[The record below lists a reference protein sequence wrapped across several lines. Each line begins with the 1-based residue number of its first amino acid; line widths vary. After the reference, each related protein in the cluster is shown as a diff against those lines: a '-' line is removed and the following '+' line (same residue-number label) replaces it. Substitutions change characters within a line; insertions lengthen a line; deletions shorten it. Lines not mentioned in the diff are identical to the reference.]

1 MIRALIDKLF
11 IKQPRVRIWVT
22 KLIYGVRDRGITIFG
37 TPFTVNSLSENGYVR
52 AAAKIKGSSLLE
64 DEVAVLISIATLL
77 DPGDTF
83 IDVGAN
89 IGLFCG
95 TLSRI
100 NQLFG
105 QLVVRFYAY
114 EPHPE
119 TFRRLTK
126 NTAGKDIVVR
136 NCALSDSAGE
146 AEFVEGAVSHVFTH
160 ASRPSPYIL
169 PRRRRKVRT
178 VRLADEAI
186 DGESLIL
193 KIDVEGHE
201 FAVLEGARQL
211 FECSRVK
218 AVYLD
223 GYSEKPKVEEFLRS
237 FGFIFLN
244 GRTSKPFEADGFSLL
259 AINGAY
265 LLRVKNSQIENG

>member
-1 MIRALIDKLF
+1 MIRRLIDKLF

-22 KLIYGVRDRGITIFG
+22 KLIYGTRDRHITVFG

-89 IGLFCG
+89 VGLFCG
-95 TLSRI
+95 TLVRI

-105 QLVVRFYAY
+105 QRVVRFYAY

-119 TFRRLTK
+119 TFHRLTN
-126 NTAGKDIVVR
+126 NTADKGIVVR

-146 AEFVEGAVSHVFTH
+146 VDFVEGAVSHVFTH
-160 ASRPSPYIL
+160 ASRPSPYVL
-169 PRRRRKVRT
+169 PTRRRKVRT
-178 VRLADEAI
+178 VRLADEVI

-193 KIDVEGHE
+193 KIDVEGQE
-201 FAVLEGARQL
+201 FAVLEGARQF
-211 FECSRVK
+211 FERSRVK

-223 GYSEKPKVEEFLRS
+223 GYAERQKVEQFLRD
-237 FGFIFLN
+237 FGFTFLN
-244 GRTSKPFEADGFSLL
+244 GRTSKPFETGGFSLL
-259 AINGAY
+259 AIKEAY
-265 LLRVKNSQIENG
+265 LRRVKGSQIENG